1 MRAIVQRVSQACVR
15 VVDGFQRAREVARIE
30 HGFLVLLGVHGADTE
45 REARVLAEKI
55 AGLRV
60 MEDAD
65 GKMNL
70 ALADVGGSVLVVS
83 NFTLYGDC
91 RKGRRPS
98 FSEAAPPAQA
108 EALYRLFGEAL
119 AAQDIPVA
127 WGEFGAHMEVELVND
142 GPVTL
147 VIEARGGDIV

>member
-1 MRAIVQRVSQACVR
+1 MRAVVQRVSQACVR
-15 VVDGFQRAREVARIE
+15 VVEEGQGAREVASIGR
-30 HGFLVLLGVHGADTE
+30 GFLVLLGVHSADTE

-70 ALADVGGSVLVVS
+70 ALADVGGSVLLIS

-98 FSEAAPPAQA
+98 FSAAAPPIQA
-108 EALYRLFGEAL
+108 ERLYRLFGEAL
-119 AAQDIPVA
+119 AAQNIPVA
-127 WGEFGAHMEVELVND
+127 WGIFGAHMEVELVND
-142 GPVTL
+142 GPVTF
-147 VIEARGGDIV
+147 VVEALNGDIV

>member
-1 MRAIVQRVSQACVR
+1 MRAVVQRVSQACVR
-15 VVDGFQRAREVARIE
+15 VVEEGQEAREVASIGR
-30 HGFLVLLGVHGADTE
+30 GFLVLLGVHSADTE

-70 ALADVGGSVLVVS
+70 ALADVGGSVLLIS

-98 FSEAAPPAQA
+98 FSAAAPPIQA
-108 EALYRLFGEAL
+108 ERLYRLFGEAL
-119 AAQDIPVA
+119 AAQNIPVA
-127 WGEFGAHMEVELVND
+127 WGVFGAHMEVELVND
-142 GPVTL
+142 GPVTF
-147 VIEARGGDIV
+147 VVEALNGDIV

>member
-1 MRAIVQRVSQACVR
+1 MRAVVQRVSKACVR
-15 VVDGFQRAREVARIE
+15 VVDGVQGAREVARMGR
-30 HGFLVLLGVHGADTE
+30 GFLVLLGVHSADTE

-55 AGLRV
+55 GGLRV

-70 ALADVGGSVLVVS
+70 TLTDAGGSVLVVS
-83 NFTLYGDC
+83 NFTLCGDC

-98 FSEAAPPAQA
+98 FSEAAPPGQA
-108 EALYRLFGEAL
+108 ESLYRLFGEAL
-119 AAQDIPVA
+119 AAQNIPVA

-147 VIEARGGDIV
+147 VIEARNGDIV